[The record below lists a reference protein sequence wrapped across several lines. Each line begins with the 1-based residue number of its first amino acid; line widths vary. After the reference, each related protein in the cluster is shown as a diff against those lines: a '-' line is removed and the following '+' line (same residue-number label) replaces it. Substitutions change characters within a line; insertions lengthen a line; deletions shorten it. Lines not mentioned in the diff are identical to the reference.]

1 MSTAEENKAFVR
13 HYLDAINGKDKTP
26 ALCNQFIADSDDELK
41 QHIAGAEAG
50 FPRYSLDPEDLIAEG
65 DKVILRFTLRG
76 THKGDFMG
84 LSPTGKKIAVPGI
97 IIYRIAGGKIAQ
109 HWIQTDSVGMLQ
121 QLGAMPQPAS

>member
-13 HYLDAINGKDKTP
+13 RYLDAVNGKDKTP
-26 ALCNQFIADSDDELK
+26 ALCNQFITDSDDELK

-84 LSPTGKKIAVPGI
+84 LSPTGKEIAVPGI
-97 IIYRIAGGKIAQ
+97 
-109 HWIQTDSVGMLQ
+109 
-121 QLGAMPQPAS
+121 